1 MLLMTDVSKTYPS
14 GSVAL
19 RDVNIHI
26 QPGEFVFVVGP
37 SGAGKSTFIK
47 MLFREVIPTTG
58 NIYVNGVDLLE
69 LKEKEIPYL
78 RRQLGIIFQDYRLLP
93 DRTVYDNVAF
103 AMQVIETPYR
113 KIKRRVMSVLD
124 LVGLRKR
131 ANSYPT
137 ELSGGEQQRVAIARA
152 IVNDPLLVIADEP
165 TGNLDPETSWD
176 IMRIFSEINESGT
189 TIVMATHDKEIVD
202 NMEKRVIAIEKGS
215 IVRDD
220 TKEYFIRET
229 YKSIKRNGLMSLAS
243 VSTVALSLLVL
254 GMFLLI
260 FINTNNLAQ
269 YLESQVQITVYME
282 DSVEAPGLS
291 DMKQTLENLPGVLSV
306 TEVSKQEA
314 LSRFKERL
322 GQQEKLL
329 HSLGTDNPFPN
340 SFEVQVDRP
349 DRINELAPQIHE
361 MEGVETAKFG
371 QEIVEHIFQ
380 MTKILRIG
388 GVVLVILLALAT
400 LFIIANTIR
409 LTVFARRKE
418 VNIMKYVGATDW
430 FIRWPFILE
439 GMTLGFFGALI
450 ANFVINGT
458 YAALLSRIYATLAFL
473 PMVPAYPMLTYVDI
487 SIILAGTAI
496 GAAGSYISLRKF
508 LKV

>member
-1 MLLMTDVSKTYPS
+1 
-14 GSVAL
+14 
-19 RDVNIHI
+19 
-26 QPGEFVFVVGP
+26 
-37 SGAGKSTFIK
+37 
-47 MLFREVIPTTG
+47 
-58 NIYVNGVDLLE
+58 
-69 LKEKEIPYL
+69 
-78 RRQLGIIFQDYRLLP
+78 
-93 DRTVYDNVAF
+93 
-103 AMQVIETPYR
+103 
-113 KIKRRVMSVLD
+113 MS
-124 LVGLRKR
+124 
-131 ANSYPT
+131 
-137 ELSGGEQQRVAIARA
+137 LS
-152 IVNDPLLVIADEP
+152 
-165 TGNLDPETSWD
+165 
-176 IMRIFSEINESGT
+176 
-189 TIVMATHDKEIVD
+189 
-202 NMEKRVIAIEKGS
+202 
-215 IVRDD
+215 

-418 VNIMKYVGATDW
+418 VNIMKLC
-430 FIRWPFILE
+430 FL
-439 GMTLGFFGALI
+439 GALI

>member
-1 MLLMTDVSKTYPS
+1 
-14 GSVAL
+14 
-19 RDVNIHI
+19 
-26 QPGEFVFVVGP
+26 
-37 SGAGKSTFIK
+37 
-47 MLFREVIPTTG
+47 
-58 NIYVNGVDLLE
+58 
-69 LKEKEIPYL
+69 
-78 RRQLGIIFQDYRLLP
+78 
-93 DRTVYDNVAF
+93 
-103 AMQVIETPYR
+103 
-113 KIKRRVMSVLD
+113 
-124 LVGLRKR
+124 
-131 ANSYPT
+131 
-137 ELSGGEQQRVAIARA
+137 
-152 IVNDPLLVIADEP
+152 
-165 TGNLDPETSWD
+165 
-176 IMRIFSEINESGT
+176 
-189 TIVMATHDKEIVD
+189 
-202 NMEKRVIAIEKGS
+202 
-215 IVRDD
+215 
-220 TKEYFIRET
+220 
-229 YKSIKRNGLMSLAS
+229 MSLAS

-306 TEVSKQEA
+306 T
-314 LSRFKERL
+314 
-322 GQQEKLL
+322 
-329 HSLGTDNPFPN
+329 
-340 SFEVQVDRP
+340 EVQVDRP

>member
-1 MLLMTDVSKTYPS
+1 
-14 GSVAL
+14 
-19 RDVNIHI
+19 
-26 QPGEFVFVVGP
+26 
-37 SGAGKSTFIK
+37 
-47 MLFREVIPTTG
+47 
-58 NIYVNGVDLLE
+58 
-69 LKEKEIPYL
+69 
-78 RRQLGIIFQDYRLLP
+78 
-93 DRTVYDNVAF
+93 
-103 AMQVIETPYR
+103 
-113 KIKRRVMSVLD
+113 MS
-124 LVGLRKR
+124 
-131 ANSYPT
+131 
-137 ELSGGEQQRVAIARA
+137 LS
-152 IVNDPLLVIADEP
+152 
-165 TGNLDPETSWD
+165 
-176 IMRIFSEINESGT
+176 
-189 TIVMATHDKEIVD
+189 
-202 NMEKRVIAIEKGS
+202 
-215 IVRDD
+215 

-388 GVVLVILLALAT
+388 GVVLVI
-400 LFIIANTIR
+400 
-409 LTVFARRKE
+409 
-418 VNIMKYVGATDW
+418 MKYVGATDW

>member
-1 MLLMTDVSKTYPS
+1 
-14 GSVAL
+14 
-19 RDVNIHI
+19 
-26 QPGEFVFVVGP
+26 
-37 SGAGKSTFIK
+37 
-47 MLFREVIPTTG
+47 
-58 NIYVNGVDLLE
+58 
-69 LKEKEIPYL
+69 
-78 RRQLGIIFQDYRLLP
+78 
-93 DRTVYDNVAF
+93 
-103 AMQVIETPYR
+103 
-113 KIKRRVMSVLD
+113 MS
-124 LVGLRKR
+124 
-131 ANSYPT
+131 
-137 ELSGGEQQRVAIARA
+137 LS
-152 IVNDPLLVIADEP
+152 
-165 TGNLDPETSWD
+165 
-176 IMRIFSEINESGT
+176 
-189 TIVMATHDKEIVD
+189 
-202 NMEKRVIAIEKGS
+202 
-215 IVRDD
+215 

-418 VNIMKYVGATDW
+418 VNIMKY
-430 FIRWPFILE
+430 E

>member
-1 MLLMTDVSKTYPS
+1 
-14 GSVAL
+14 
-19 RDVNIHI
+19 
-26 QPGEFVFVVGP
+26 
-37 SGAGKSTFIK
+37 
-47 MLFREVIPTTG
+47 
-58 NIYVNGVDLLE
+58 
-69 LKEKEIPYL
+69 
-78 RRQLGIIFQDYRLLP
+78 
-93 DRTVYDNVAF
+93 
-103 AMQVIETPYR
+103 
-113 KIKRRVMSVLD
+113 MS
-124 LVGLRKR
+124 
-131 ANSYPT
+131 
-137 ELSGGEQQRVAIARA
+137 LS
-152 IVNDPLLVIADEP
+152 
-165 TGNLDPETSWD
+165 
-176 IMRIFSEINESGT
+176 
-189 TIVMATHDKEIVD
+189 
-202 NMEKRVIAIEKGS
+202 
-215 IVRDD
+215 

-418 VNIMKYVGATDW
+418 VNIMKYVGATL
-430 FIRWPFILE
+430 PTGLS
-439 GMTLGFFGALI
+439 GG
-450 ANFVINGT
+450 
-458 YAALLSRIYATLAFL
+458 LLFW
-473 PMVPAYPMLTYVDI
+473 
-487 SIILAGTAI
+487 
-496 GAAGSYISLRKF
+496 
-508 LKV
+508 KV

>member
-1 MLLMTDVSKTYPS
+1 
-14 GSVAL
+14 
-19 RDVNIHI
+19 
-26 QPGEFVFVVGP
+26 
-37 SGAGKSTFIK
+37 
-47 MLFREVIPTTG
+47 
-58 NIYVNGVDLLE
+58 
-69 LKEKEIPYL
+69 
-78 RRQLGIIFQDYRLLP
+78 
-93 DRTVYDNVAF
+93 
-103 AMQVIETPYR
+103 
-113 KIKRRVMSVLD
+113 MS
-124 LVGLRKR
+124 
-131 ANSYPT
+131 
-137 ELSGGEQQRVAIARA
+137 LS
-152 IVNDPLLVIADEP
+152 
-165 TGNLDPETSWD
+165 
-176 IMRIFSEINESGT
+176 
-189 TIVMATHDKEIVD
+189 
-202 NMEKRVIAIEKGS
+202 
-215 IVRDD
+215 

-388 GVVLVILLALAT
+388 ALAT
-400 LFIIANTIR
+400 LVSIANTIR

>member
-1 MLLMTDVSKTYPS
+1 
-14 GSVAL
+14 
-19 RDVNIHI
+19 
-26 QPGEFVFVVGP
+26 
-37 SGAGKSTFIK
+37 
-47 MLFREVIPTTG
+47 
-58 NIYVNGVDLLE
+58 
-69 LKEKEIPYL
+69 
-78 RRQLGIIFQDYRLLP
+78 
-93 DRTVYDNVAF
+93 
-103 AMQVIETPYR
+103 
-113 KIKRRVMSVLD
+113 MS
-124 LVGLRKR
+124 
-131 ANSYPT
+131 
-137 ELSGGEQQRVAIARA
+137 LS
-152 IVNDPLLVIADEP
+152 
-165 TGNLDPETSWD
+165 
-176 IMRIFSEINESGT
+176 
-189 TIVMATHDKEIVD
+189 
-202 NMEKRVIAIEKGS
+202 
-215 IVRDD
+215 

-291 DMKQTLENLPGVLSV
+291 DMKQ

-418 VNIMKYVGATDW
+418 VNIMKYVGATDS

>member
-1 MLLMTDVSKTYPS
+1 
-14 GSVAL
+14 
-19 RDVNIHI
+19 
-26 QPGEFVFVVGP
+26 
-37 SGAGKSTFIK
+37 
-47 MLFREVIPTTG
+47 
-58 NIYVNGVDLLE
+58 
-69 LKEKEIPYL
+69 
-78 RRQLGIIFQDYRLLP
+78 
-93 DRTVYDNVAF
+93 
-103 AMQVIETPYR
+103 
-113 KIKRRVMSVLD
+113 MS
-124 LVGLRKR
+124 
-131 ANSYPT
+131 
-137 ELSGGEQQRVAIARA
+137 LS
-152 IVNDPLLVIADEP
+152 
-165 TGNLDPETSWD
+165 
-176 IMRIFSEINESGT
+176 
-189 TIVMATHDKEIVD
+189 
-202 NMEKRVIAIEKGS
+202 
-215 IVRDD
+215 

-260 FINTNNLAQ
+260 FINTNN
-269 YLESQVQITVYME
+269 LESQVQITVYME

-409 LTVFARRKE
+409 LTVFARR
-418 VNIMKYVGATDW
+418 
-430 FIRWPFILE
+430 
-439 GMTLGFFGALI
+439 
-450 ANFVINGT
+450 
-458 YAALLSRIYATLAFL
+458 
-473 PMVPAYPMLTYVDI
+473 
-487 SIILAGTAI
+487 
-496 GAAGSYISLRKF
+496 
-508 LKV
+508 

>member
-1 MLLMTDVSKTYPS
+1 
-14 GSVAL
+14 
-19 RDVNIHI
+19 
-26 QPGEFVFVVGP
+26 
-37 SGAGKSTFIK
+37 
-47 MLFREVIPTTG
+47 
-58 NIYVNGVDLLE
+58 
-69 LKEKEIPYL
+69 
-78 RRQLGIIFQDYRLLP
+78 
-93 DRTVYDNVAF
+93 
-103 AMQVIETPYR
+103 
-113 KIKRRVMSVLD
+113 MS
-124 LVGLRKR
+124 
-131 ANSYPT
+131 
-137 ELSGGEQQRVAIARA
+137 LS
-152 IVNDPLLVIADEP
+152 
-165 TGNLDPETSWD
+165 
-176 IMRIFSEINESGT
+176 
-189 TIVMATHDKEIVD
+189 
-202 NMEKRVIAIEKGS
+202 
-215 IVRDD
+215 

-229 YKSIKRNGLMSLAS
+229 YKSIKRNGLMSLLRCLLWHFHYLFRY
-243 VSTVALSLLVL
+243 VSAD
-254 GMFLLI
+254 

-418 VNIMKYVGATDW
+418 VNIMKYVGATTG
-430 FIRWPFILE
+430 LS
-439 GMTLGFFGALI
+439 GG
-450 ANFVINGT
+450 
-458 YAALLSRIYATLAFL
+458 LLFW
-473 PMVPAYPMLTYVDI
+473 
-487 SIILAGTAI
+487 
-496 GAAGSYISLRKF
+496 
-508 LKV
+508 KV

>member
-1 MLLMTDVSKTYPS
+1 
-14 GSVAL
+14 
-19 RDVNIHI
+19 
-26 QPGEFVFVVGP
+26 
-37 SGAGKSTFIK
+37 
-47 MLFREVIPTTG
+47 
-58 NIYVNGVDLLE
+58 
-69 LKEKEIPYL
+69 
-78 RRQLGIIFQDYRLLP
+78 
-93 DRTVYDNVAF
+93 
-103 AMQVIETPYR
+103 
-113 KIKRRVMSVLD
+113 MS
-124 LVGLRKR
+124 
-131 ANSYPT
+131 
-137 ELSGGEQQRVAIARA
+137 LS
-152 IVNDPLLVIADEP
+152 
-165 TGNLDPETSWD
+165 
-176 IMRIFSEINESGT
+176 
-189 TIVMATHDKEIVD
+189 
-202 NMEKRVIAIEKGS
+202 
-215 IVRDD
+215 

-269 YLESQVQITVYME
+269 YLQSQVQITVYME

-409 LTVFARRKE
+409 LT
-418 VNIMKYVGATDW
+418 GATDW

>member
-1 MLLMTDVSKTYPS
+1 
-14 GSVAL
+14 
-19 RDVNIHI
+19 
-26 QPGEFVFVVGP
+26 
-37 SGAGKSTFIK
+37 
-47 MLFREVIPTTG
+47 
-58 NIYVNGVDLLE
+58 
-69 LKEKEIPYL
+69 
-78 RRQLGIIFQDYRLLP
+78 
-93 DRTVYDNVAF
+93 
-103 AMQVIETPYR
+103 
-113 KIKRRVMSVLD
+113 MS
-124 LVGLRKR
+124 
-131 ANSYPT
+131 
-137 ELSGGEQQRVAIARA
+137 LS
-152 IVNDPLLVIADEP
+152 
-165 TGNLDPETSWD
+165 
-176 IMRIFSEINESGT
+176 
-189 TIVMATHDKEIVD
+189 
-202 NMEKRVIAIEKGS
+202 
-215 IVRDD
+215 

-282 DSVEAPGLS
+282 DSVEGSGLS

-314 LSRFKERL
+314 LARFKERL

-340 SFEVQVDRP
+340 SFEVQVDKP

-418 VNIMKYVGATDW
+418 VNIMKYVGATNA
-430 FIRWPFILE
+430 FIRILFFVE
-439 GMTLGFFGALI
+439 GMVTGFLAGCVAFVITWVSYDSLINLVTNQTDFVSVIGRGSIMSFGQVAGVVALAYIGSGVLFGALGS
-450 ANFVINGT
+450 V
-458 YAALLSRIYATLAFL
+458 LS
-473 PMVPAYPMLTYVDI
+473 M
-487 SIILAGTAI
+487 
-496 GAAGSYISLRKF
+496 RKH
-508 LKV
+508 LNV